1 MNKRTRTAEQGFS
14 LVEMV
19 MVVALAF
26 TVMAFAVMNTV
37 GSSQN
42 ARANAAMD
50 AVISQLRQA
59 REIAIAKRRNVQ
71 VQFTAPNQIQL
82 TILTLPG
89 EVVPPVIAPTYLNDN
104 VPGGLTF
111 SVLAGLPDTPM
122 NFGNSTAISLQHPT
136 GGGAWTVMFTT
147 SGAFCGTAQSAATL
161 YQATNNNPVNASLFL
176 GVVGKPTTARAVT
189 VFGATGRVRSYNWTG
204 SSWQE

>member
-1 MNKRTRTAEQGFS
+1 MSKRTRTAEQGFS
-14 LVEMV
+14 LLEMV
-19 MVVALAF
+19 FVVALALI
-26 TVMAFAVMNTV
+26 VMAFAVMNTV

-42 ARANAAMD
+42 ARANSAMD

-59 REIAIAKRRNVQ
+59 RETAIAKRRNVQ

-89 EVVPPVIAPTYLNDN
+89 EAVPPIIPPTVL
-104 VPGGLTF
+104 PGGLTF
-111 SVLAGLPDTPM
+111 AVLVGADTPM
-122 NFGNSTAISLQHPT
+122 KFGNSTAISLQQPA

-147 SGAFCGTAQSAATL
+147 SGAFCGTAQAAASL

-176 GVVGKPTTARAVT
+176 GVVGQPNTARAVT
-189 VFGATGRVRSYNWTG
+189 VFGATGRVRSYYWSG

>member
-1 MNKRTRTAEQGFS
+1 MRKRTRTAEQGFS
-14 LVEMV
+14 LIEMV
-19 MVVALAF
+19 VVVAIAF

-42 ARANAAMD
+42 AQANAAMD

-89 EVVPPVIAPTYLNDN
+89 EAVPPVIAPTFLNS
-104 VPGGLTF
+104 GLTF
-111 SVLAGLPDTPM
+111 TVLPATDTPM
-122 NFGNSTAISLQHPT
+122 KFGNSTAISLQQPT
-136 GGGAWTVMFTT
+136 GGGAWSVMFTT
-147 SGAFCGTAQSAATL
+147 SGAFCGTAQAAATL
-161 YQATNNNPVNASLFL
+161 YQATNNNPVNASIFL
-176 GVVGKPTTARAVT
+176 GVVGKPSTARAVT
-189 VFGATGRVRSYNWTG
+189 VFGATGRVRSYYWTG
-204 SSWQE
+204 AAWQE

>member
-1 MNKRTRTAEQGFS
+1 MSKRTRTAEQGFS

-122 NFGNSTAISLQHPT
+122 NFGNSTAISLQQPT

>member
-1 MNKRTRTAEQGFS
+1 MSKRTRTAEQGFS
-14 LVEMV
+14 LIEMV
-19 MVVALAF
+19 VVVALAF

-42 ARANAAMD
+42 ARANSAVD

-59 REIAIAKRRNVQ
+59 REIAIARRRNVQ

-89 EVVPPVIAPTYLNDN
+89 EAVPPVIAPTLL
-104 VPGGLTF
+104 PGALTF
-111 SVLAGLPDTPM
+111 AVLAGLPDTPM
-122 NFGNSTAISLQHPT
+122 NFGNSTPISLQQPG

-147 SGAFCGTAQSAATL
+147 SGAFCGTAQSAASL

-176 GVVGKPTTARAVT
+176 GIVGKPTTARAVT
-189 VFGATGRVRSYNWTG
+189 VFGATGRVRSYYWTG

>member
-1 MNKRTRTAEQGFS
+1 MSKRTKRAEQGFS

-19 MVVALAF
+19 IVVGLAF

-59 REIAIAKRRNVQ
+59 RELAIAKRRNVQ

-82 TILTLPG
+82 TVLTLPG
-89 EVVPPVIAPTYLNDN
+89 EAIPPVIAPTYLNDN
-104 VPGGLTF
+104 VAGGLTF
-111 SVLAGLPDTPM
+111 TVFSSLPDTPM
-122 NFGNSTAISLQHPT
+122 GFGNSTAINLQQPG
-136 GGGAWTVMFTT
+136 GGGAWTCMFTT
-147 SGAFCGTAQSAATL
+147 SGAFVGTAQSAASL

-176 GVVGKPTTARAVT
+176 GVAGKTNSARAVT
-189 VFGATGRVRSYNWTG
+189 VFGATGRVRSYYWTG

>member
-1 MNKRTRTAEQGFS
+1 MSKRTKRAEQGFS

-19 MVVALAF
+19 IVVGLAF

-59 REIAIAKRRNVQ
+59 RELAIAKRRNVQ

-82 TILTLPG
+82 TVLTLPG
-89 EVVPPVIAPTYLNDN
+89 EAIPPVID
-104 VPGGLTF
+104 
-111 SVLAGLPDTPM
+111 
-122 NFGNSTAISLQHPT
+122 
-136 GGGAWTVMFTT
+136 
-147 SGAFCGTAQSAATL
+147 
-161 YQATNNNPVNASLFL
+161 
-176 GVVGKPTTARAVT
+176 
-189 VFGATGRVRSYNWTG
+189 
-204 SSWQE
+204 